1 LERARRPLTGCLLP
15 KFRDGPVHP
24 KLHLK
29 WFASGVARLVW
40 TGFTVSSQ
48 YYVSNIV
55 VYVAYKDTV
64 DEMSVI
70 LFFEMENPLTQR
82 ASTILSNQVLYT

>member
-1 LERARRPLTGCLLP
+1 
-15 KFRDGPVHP
+15 
-24 KLHLK
+24 
-29 WFASGVARLVW
+29 VW